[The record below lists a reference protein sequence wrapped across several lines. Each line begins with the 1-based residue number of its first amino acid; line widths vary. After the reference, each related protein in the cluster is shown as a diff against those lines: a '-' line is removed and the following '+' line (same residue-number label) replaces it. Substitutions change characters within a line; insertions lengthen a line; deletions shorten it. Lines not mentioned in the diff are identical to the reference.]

1 MLNSAASLSSCPSRD
16 RGMEARKTASY
27 LPPGPHSTGHVLGQG
42 PRQLSPSLPR
52 GPPLPPARPQLWGP
66 QGWSVLLLSS
76 TGCKEEGGGDP
87 ESQESFRGQLSPS
100 SDLEELR
107 GPSAASSLVSLEPRV
122 WAPPGLEPSQ
132 SPGQLLPAR
141 DLEERRTPPADGLTS
156 PARCPRAQSRSL
168 PIQSCVSGPD
178 GDLGRARGREQ
189 DISQQWRVQEG
200 RALGWE
206 GGGAGVFLQGGGP
219 SGETLSPI
227 LECSWHAVGLQDMSV
242 ECKAKREA
250 EKSLRRQ
257 GAPRPHPPCT
267 PLSPR
272 AQSGPR
278 AWFWFAPFL
287 QIPVPLGPGGLPGGQ
302 GASHPSEPP
311 GCGLTRSCPSVGVPF
326 WPLLTASLNGSSAA
340 LTPRAPLPWAWEDSQ
355 LPALQGSLH
364 PVLSPGSS

>member
-1 MLNSAASLSSCPSRD
+1 M
-16 RGMEARKTASY
+16 
-27 LPPGPHSTGHVLGQG
+27 
-42 PRQLSPSLPR
+42 
-52 GPPLPPARPQLWGP
+52 
-66 QGWSVLLLSS
+66 LLLSS

>member
-1 MLNSAASLSSCPSRD
+1 M
-16 RGMEARKTASY
+16 
-27 LPPGPHSTGHVLGQG
+27 
-42 PRQLSPSLPR
+42 
-52 GPPLPPARPQLWGP
+52 
-66 QGWSVLLLSS
+66 LLLSS

-227 LECSWHAVGLQDMSV
+227 LECSWHAVGRRTCLWSARLS
-242 ECKAKREA
+242 ERLRSPCASREVPA
-250 EKSLRRQ
+250 PIPRVHRCPLVLRVDLEPGSGLLPSCRSLFPWILVGFQEGRE
-257 GAPRPHPPCT
+257 
-267 PLSPR
+267 
-272 AQSGPR
+272 
-278 AWFWFAPFL
+278 
-287 QIPVPLGPGGLPGGQ
+287 PVTLP
-302 GASHPSEPP
+302 
-311 GCGLTRSCPSVGVPF
+311 
-326 WPLLTASLNGSSAA
+326 N
-340 LTPRAPLPWAWEDSQ
+340 
-355 LPALQGSLH
+355 LQG
-364 PVLSPGSS
+364 VA